1 MKISFIGLGKL
12 GLPLAT
18 CLAEVGNDIVA
29 VDKNEYILDQLEN
42 GKLPFY
48 EPELEKLFTQ
58 VKHRFQKFTSS
69 YEAAIRDTEAS
80 IILVNTQLGDDG
92 YAADFVESAI
102 LDIAINL
109 KKVDKKYHYIILS
122 STVLPGTINKLIS
135 TIEKISGKKFEQ
147 DFGFAYVPDFVK
159 LGSVINDF
167 KNPDFFLVGCN
178 NTKDLECVHE
188 IWDGLHSNNCGHYSL
203 TLEETEIAKVSL
215 NAYIVSKITFA
226 NFLGELCKGMN
237 NVNVHNITNVI
248 GIDQRIGTKFFGAG
262 APYGGT
268 CFPRDATAF
277 IKFAKDRHHIAKN
290 LIFAQEVNGMVLDSI
305 AKECNS
311 YKNIGILGLSF
322 KPNSPVTIGSPSVS
336 LLQKLQRQVRVFD
349 YITENNDDLNIF
361 VEDTPENLI
370 NKSDCIVIMH
380 PDKRFSELN
389 FYNKK
394 VIDPWGML

>member
-109 KKVDKKYHYIILS
+109 
-122 STVLPGTINKLIS
+122 
-135 TIEKISGKKFEQ
+135 KISGKKFEQ

-290 LIFAQEVNGMVLDSI
+290 LIFAQEVNSMVLDSI